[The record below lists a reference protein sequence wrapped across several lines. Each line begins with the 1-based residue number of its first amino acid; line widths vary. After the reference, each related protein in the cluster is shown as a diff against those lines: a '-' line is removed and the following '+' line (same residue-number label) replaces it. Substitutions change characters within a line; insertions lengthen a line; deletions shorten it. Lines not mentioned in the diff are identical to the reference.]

1 MPTPTQSASPSPEPH
16 RFDVAVVGLGPA
28 GRMLAH
34 RAATAGARVLAVDP
48 VPERPWTQ
56 TLAGWEEQLPEWVPA
71 AARGARAH
79 APEIRADD
87 RYPIAHDYVVLDNE
101 ALRAALPLDHVRVEA
116 RAVTDAELAGLPA
129 RVVVDARGSRPA
141 PDRPD
146 STRPHANP
154 YADERVPLQRAFG
167 VRVSAAEA
175 APVLADAEAVLM
187 DWRPC
192 NGERRWG
199 RITPTFLYVIP
210 LPDGGYLLEETCLAG
225 LPGPDHDSLRRRLRE
240 RLRHHGVRLS
250 ALETADRSI
259 KAPDSGQG
267 GVFEYVTIPMLQ
279 APRRTAGPG
288 ADRVVRFGSAGAQHN
303 PVTGYSVF
311 ASLGGVDRV
320 VERLAGGAPMP
331 SPRLTPLVR
340 RVAQRAVLRLAPDQ
354 VMALFDAFGRLPA
367 DRQRAVFDPAAGA
380 GEVLAAFA
388 GQFWRMPPASKAA
401 LIAATMPG

>member
-1 MPTPTQSASPSPEPH
+1 MPAPTQSTSPSSTPR

-48 VPERPWTQ
+48 APARPWTQ
-56 TLAGWEEQLPEWVPA
+56 TLAGWEEQLPAWLPA

-79 APEIRADD
+79 APEIRADG
-87 RYPIAHDYVVLDNE
+87 RHPIRHDYVVLDNE
-101 ALRAALPLDHVRVEA
+101 AVRGALSLDRVQVEE
-116 RAVTDAELAGLPA
+116 RAVTDAELPGLPA

-146 STRPHANP
+146 SDRPHANP
-154 YADERVPLQRAFG
+154 YSGERVPLQRAFG
-167 VRVSAAEA
+167 VRVSATEA
-175 APVLADAEAVLM
+175 APVLAGAEAVLM

-210 LPDGGYLLEETCLAG
+210 LPDGGYLVEETCLAG
-225 LPGPDHDSLRRRLRE
+225 VPGPDHDSLRRRLRE
-240 RLRHHGVRLS
+240 RLRHHGVHLS
-250 ALETADRSI
+250 ALDAAEGGAAAADPAR
-259 KAPDSGQG
+259 G
-267 GVFEYVTIPMLQ
+267 GAFEYVTIPMVQ
-279 APRRTAGPG
+279 APRRMAGPG

-311 ASLGGVDRV
+311 ASLGAVDRV
-320 VERLAGGAPMP
+320 VDRLVGGAPLT

-340 RVAQRAVLRLAPDQ
+340 RVAQRAVLRLPPDQ

-367 DRQRAVFDPAAGA
+367 ERQRAVFDPAADA
-380 GEVLAAFA
+380 GEVLAAFT